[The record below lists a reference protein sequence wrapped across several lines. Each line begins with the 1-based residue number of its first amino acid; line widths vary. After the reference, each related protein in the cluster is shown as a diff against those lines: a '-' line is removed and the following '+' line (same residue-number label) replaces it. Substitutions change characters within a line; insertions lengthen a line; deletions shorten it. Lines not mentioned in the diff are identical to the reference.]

1 MAANAVIPRLYPLP
15 VETVLIPVPRCL
27 EMHQDASGKFHQ
39 CSCARDHAGQHW
51 SLDFDEVYGFDD
63 DAVFEQWQMFT
74 KEIQ

>member
-1 MAANAVIPRLYPLP
+1 
-15 VETVLIPVPRCL
+15 
-27 EMHQDASGKFHQ
+27 MHQDTSGKFHQ